1 MGAET
6 TEAASDIEDV
16 ISELEDAIKNDVRD
30 ILKDAARSSIGLLTH
45 LHHHCAA
52 NIPSSS

>member
-16 ISELEDAIKNDVRD
+16 ISDLEDAIKNDDKKD
-30 ILKDAARSSIGLLTH
+30 IIDD
-45 LHHHCAA
+45 
-52 NIPSSS
+52 